1 MTRATQGKIVKGA
14 AIALDVGAPL
24 IATLTQFP
32 VWINKS
38 SEATVSGLFLMLAI
52 VSVIPFFRQIKEY
65 IKSPAV
71 WVLWTVVF
79 GMMIVLRS
87 ILDEIIIVCF
97 VGMVANILGA
107 GIYNVGKIIGGEE
120 KKDK

>member
-32 VWINKS
+32 VWVNKS
-38 SEATVSGLFLMLAI
+38 SEATVSGLFLMLAL

>member
-32 VWINKS
+32 VWVNKS
-38 SEATVSGLFLMLAI
+38 SEATVSGLFLLLAL
-52 VSVIPFFRQIKEY
+52 VSVIPFFKQIKEY
-65 IKSPAV
+65 IKSPSV
-71 WVLWTVVF
+71 WVPWTVIF

-87 ILDEIIIVCF
+87 ILDEMIIVCF

-120 KKDK
+120 SKNK

>member
-32 VWINKS
+32 VWVNKS
-38 SEATVSGLFLMLAI
+38 SEATVSGLFLLLAL
-52 VSVIPFFRQIKEY
+52 VSVIPFFKQIKEY
-65 IKSPAV
+65 IKSPSV
-71 WVLWTVVF
+71 WVLWTVIF
-79 GMMIVLRS
+79 GMLIVLRS
-87 ILDEIIIVCF
+87 ILDEMIIVCF

-120 KKDK
+120 CKNK

>member
-1 MTRATQGKIVKGA
+1 MGKIVKGA

-32 VWINKS
+32 VWVNKS
-38 SEATVSGLFLMLAI
+38 SEATVSGLFLMLAL

>member
-1 MTRATQGKIVKGA
+1 MTRATRGKIVKGA

-32 VWINKS
+32 VWVNKS
-38 SEATVSGLFLMLAI
+38 SEATVSGLFLMLAL